1 VVFNKSFILFWFVQL
16 APHLASAQQMCLPEF
31 LAPPSNLNTFGTPA
45 DDQRLQI
52 TTGGIDLTNENNFE
66 LFDQVIFQYGN
77 RSLSAE
83 SATYNTETKDA
94 QVHGTVTYQDTEVT
108 IYGNDA
114 EFDTQEQIVAFS
126 AGAFE
131 LTNRTTRGSG
141 STITIENDNTISLNE
156 VDFTTCPEILPDWQ
170 LLARE
175 LDMNIDQGF
184 GTARGVRLNFK
195 GVPIFAA
202 PYMTF
207 PIDDR
212 RKSGLLTPNI
222 SNRDRTGL
230 DISMPYYLNLAPN
243 YDMTITPR
251 YMRERGGQITS
262 EFRYLSTKSQAQV
275 DFEYVPRDSILDL
288 SRSYLNIEHETNFAA
303 GWRLVTNA
311 QHVSDVN
318 YFEDLGDS
326 LSVASQTH
334 LDRHIDLSYRR
345 ENWSLLAR
353 MQQFQT
359 IDPMIDDQNE
369 PYKRVPQ
376 FVFSGRWNKGHF
388 RFKSDNELVNFD
400 RPIGA
405 TGWRMDLNEEIA
417 FPLKRPGMF
426 LTTALALRQTN
437 YWLNEKNTK
446 KDTEFSRTLPVA
458 SIDAGLTLDRLIGKE
473 KNWLQTIEPRLLYV
487 NIPFEDQTNLPVFDT
502 IEPTFNLVQLFRKY
516 RYVGPDRIAD
526 VDRLS
531 YGVTTRLINN
541 NTGAETL
548 TGTLGRTRHFRR
560 QKVSLPGYPAS
571 LQNDSDYIAEVALNL
586 NSTWR
591 LGLDYQWD
599 SETNK
604 TVRSETRLQYRPE
617 SDRLLGLAYRSQHG
631 FLKQGDIS
639 VVWPIGQAWR
649 VIGQT
654 SYSLLDRKPLQRY
667 LGWEYESCCW
677 RLRLVGKHYI
687 SRRTGESDSS
697 FTVQFQ
703 LKGFTD
709 DSESPEELL
718 DRGILGYQQFDMP

>member
-1 VVFNKSFILFWFVQL
+1 
-16 APHLASAQQMCLPEF
+16 MCLPEF

>member
-1 VVFNKSFILFWFVQL
+1 MV
-16 APHLASAQQMCLPEF
+16 
-31 LAPPSNLNTFGTPA
+31 PSL
-45 DDQRLQI
+45 D
-52 TTGGIDLTNENNFE
+52 
-66 LFDQVIFQYGN
+66 
-77 RSLSAE
+77 S
-83 SATYNTETKDA
+83 
-94 QVHGTVTYQDTEVT
+94 
-108 IYGNDA
+108 
-114 EFDTQEQIVAFS
+114 
-126 AGAFE
+126 
-131 LTNRTTRGSG
+131 RT
-141 STITIENDNTISLNE
+141 L
-156 VDFTTCPEILPDWQ
+156 
-170 LLARE
+170 
-175 LDMNIDQGF
+175 
-184 GTARGVRLNFK
+184 
-195 GVPIFAA
+195 
-202 PYMTF
+202 
-207 PIDDR
+207 
-212 RKSGLLTPNI
+212 
-222 SNRDRTGL
+222 
-230 DISMPYYLNLAPN
+230 
-243 YDMTITPR
+243 
-251 YMRERGGQITS
+251 
-262 EFRYLSTKSQAQV
+262 
-275 DFEYVPRDSILDL
+275 
-288 SRSYLNIEHETNFAA
+288 
-303 GWRLVTNA
+303 
-311 QHVSDVN
+311 
-318 YFEDLGDS
+318 
-326 LSVASQTH
+326 
-334 LDRHIDLSYRR
+334 
-345 ENWSLLAR
+345 
-353 MQQFQT
+353 
-359 IDPMIDDQNE
+359 IDDQNE